1 MTTIS
6 QNTVGIN
13 TNNFE
18 STQTKKAQTIITAL
32 PTIEKKRS
40 RVSLIIYHIIKRI
53 CDIIA
58 GIIGVIILIPLT
70 IIVYILKITSN
81 DNEPLFYDQLRV
93 GKNGKV
99 FKIYKFRSM
108 VIGADE
114 KLKKYL
120 EENEEEAEYYKK
132 YKKLKKDPR
141 VTKAGKILRITSL
154 DEWPQFF
161 NILTGQMSLVGP
173 RPYLPREKEDI
184 GEIAYKEIIKVKPG
198 LTGPWQIAGRSN
210 LEFKDRVMLDLE
222 YIPRASLLTDIK
234 ITLKT
239 VKKVIKKEGAT

>member
-1 MTTIS
+1 M
-6 QNTVGIN
+6 V
-13 TNNFE
+13 E
-18 STQTKKAQTIITAL
+18 TKKAQTIITAL
-32 PTIEKKRS
+32 PTIEKNK
-40 RVSLIIYHIIKRI
+40 VSLIIYHIIKRI

-81 DNEPLFYDQLRV
+81 DNGPLFYDQLRV

-114 KLKKYL
+114 ILKKYL

-239 VKKVIKKEGAT
+239 IKKVIKKEGAT

>member
-1 MTTIS
+1 M
-6 QNTVGIN
+6 V
-13 TNNFE
+13 E
-18 STQTKKAQTIITAL
+18 TKKAQTIITAL

-120 EENEEEAEYYKK
+120 EENEEEAEYYKI

>member
-1 MTTIS
+1 MVEI
-6 QNTVGIN
+6 
-13 TNNFE
+13 
-18 STQTKKAQTIITAL
+18 KKAQTITAL

-40 RVSLIIYHIIKRI
+40 KFSIIIYHIIKRI
-53 CDIIA
+53 CDLLA

-70 IIVYILKITSN
+70 IIVYILKIIGK
-81 DNEPLFYDQLRV
+81 DEGPLFYEQLRV

-141 VTKAGKILRITSL
+141 VTKIGNILRITSL

-161 NILTGQMSLVGP
+161 NILIGQMSLVGP
-173 RPYLPREKEDI
+173 RPYLPREEEDI
-184 GEIAYKEIIKVKPG
+184 
-198 LTGPWQIAGRSN
+198 
-210 LEFKDRVMLDLE
+210 
-222 YIPRASLLTDIK
+222 
-234 ITLKT
+234 
-239 VKKVIKKEGAT
+239 

>member
-1 MTTIS
+1 M
-6 QNTVGIN
+6 V
-13 TNNFE
+13 E
-18 STQTKKAQTIITAL
+18 TKKAQTIITAL

-40 RVSLIIYHIIKRI
+40 KVSLIIYHIIKRI

-70 IIVYILKITSN
+70 IIVYILKIISN
-81 DNEPLFYDQLRV
+81 DNGPLFYDQLRV

-141 VTKAGKILRITSL
+141 VTKVGNILRMTSL

-161 NILTGQMSLVGP
+161 NILIGQMSLVGP

-222 YIPRASLLTDIK
+222 YIPKASVLTDIK
-234 ITLKT
+234 IALKT
-239 VKKVIKKEGAT
+239 IKKVIKREGAT

>member
-1 MTTIS
+1 M
-6 QNTVGIN
+6 V
-13 TNNFE
+13 E
-18 STQTKKAQTIITAL
+18 TKKAQTIITAL

-81 DNEPLFYDQLRV
+81 DNGPLFYDQLRV

>member
-1 MTTIS
+1 M
-6 QNTVGIN
+6 V
-13 TNNFE
+13 E
-18 STQTKKAQTIITAL
+18 TKKAQTIITAL

-239 VKKVIKKEGAT
+239 VKKVIKKED

>member
-1 MTTIS
+1 M
-6 QNTVGIN
+6 V
-13 TNNFE
+13 E
-18 STQTKKAQTIITAL
+18 TKKAQTIITAL

-40 RVSLIIYHIIKRI
+40 KVSLIIYHIIKRI

-81 DNEPLFYDQLRV
+81 DNGPLFYDQLRV

-222 YIPRASLLTDIK
+222 YIPKASLLTDIK

-239 VKKVIKKEGAT
+239 VRKVIKKEGAT

>member
-1 MTTIS
+1 M
-6 QNTVGIN
+6 V
-13 TNNFE
+13 E
-18 STQTKKAQTIITAL
+18 TKKAQTIITAL

-40 RVSLIIYHIIKRI
+40 KVSLIIYHIIKRI

-81 DNEPLFYDQLRV
+81 DNGPLFYDQLRV

-114 KLKKYL
+114 ILKKYL

-239 VKKVIKKEGAT
+239 IKKVIKKEGAT

>member
-1 MTTIS
+1 M
-6 QNTVGIN
+6 V
-13 TNNFE
+13 E
-18 STQTKKAQTIITAL
+18 TKKAQTIITAL

-81 DNEPLFYDQLRV
+81 DNGPLFYDQLRV

-120 EENEEEAEYYKK
+120 EENEEEAEY
-132 YKKLKKDPR
+132 
-141 VTKAGKILRITSL
+141 
-154 DEWPQFF
+154 
-161 NILTGQMSLVGP
+161 
-173 RPYLPREKEDI
+173 
-184 GEIAYKEIIKVKPG
+184 
-198 LTGPWQIAGRSN
+198 
-210 LEFKDRVMLDLE
+210 
-222 YIPRASLLTDIK
+222 
-234 ITLKT
+234 
-239 VKKVIKKEGAT
+239 

>member
-1 MTTIS
+1 M
-6 QNTVGIN
+6 V
-13 TNNFE
+13 E
-18 STQTKKAQTIITAL
+18 TKKAQTIITAL

-40 RVSLIIYHIIKRI
+40 KVSLIIYHIIKRI

-81 DNEPLFYDQLRV
+81 DNGPLFYDQLRV

-222 YIPRASLLTDIK
+222 YIPKASLLTDIK

-239 VKKVIKKEGAT
+239 IKKVIKKEGAT

>member
-1 MTTIS
+1 M
-6 QNTVGIN
+6 V
-13 TNNFE
+13 E
-18 STQTKKAQTIITAL
+18 TKKAQTIITAL

-40 RVSLIIYHIIKRI
+40 KVSLIIYHIIKRI

-70 IIVYILKITSN
+70 IIVYILKIISN
-81 DNEPLFYDQLRV
+81 DNGPLFYDQLRV

-141 VTKAGKILRITSL
+141 VTKVGNILRMTSL

-161 NILTGQMSLVGP
+161 NILIGQMSLVGP

-222 YIPRASLLTDIK
+222 YIPKASVLADIK
-234 ITLKT
+234 IALKT
-239 VKKVIKKEGAT
+239 IKKVIKREGAT

>member
-1 MTTIS
+1 
-6 QNTVGIN
+6 
-13 TNNFE
+13 
-18 STQTKKAQTIITAL
+18 
-32 PTIEKKRS
+32 
-40 RVSLIIYHIIKRI
+40 
-53 CDIIA
+53 
-58 GIIGVIILIPLT
+58 
-70 IIVYILKITSN
+70 
-81 DNEPLFYDQLRV
+81 
-93 GKNGKV
+93 
-99 FKIYKFRSM
+99 M

-141 VTKAGKILRITSL
+141 VTKVGNILRMTSL

-161 NILTGQMSLVGP
+161 NILIGQMSLVGP

-222 YIPRASLLTDIK
+222 YIPKASVLTDIK
-234 ITLKT
+234 IALKT
-239 VKKVIKKEGAT
+239 IKKVIKREGAT

>member
-1 MTTIS
+1 M
-6 QNTVGIN
+6 V
-13 TNNFE
+13 E
-18 STQTKKAQTIITAL
+18 TKKAQTIITAL

-40 RVSLIIYHIIKRI
+40 KVSLIIYHIIKRI

-81 DNEPLFYDQLRV
+81 DNGPLFYDQLRV

-114 KLKKYL
+114 ILKKYL

-154 DEWPQFF
+154 DEWPKFF

-222 YIPRASLLTDIK
+222 YIPKASLLTDIK

-239 VKKVIKKEGAT
+239 IKKVIKKEGAT

>member
-1 MTTIS
+1 M
-6 QNTVGIN
+6 V
-13 TNNFE
+13 E
-18 STQTKKAQTIITAL
+18 TKKAQTIITAL

>member
-1 MTTIS
+1 M
-6 QNTVGIN
+6 V
-13 TNNFE
+13 E
-18 STQTKKAQTIITAL
+18 TKKAQTIITAL

-81 DNEPLFYDQLRV
+81 DNGPLFYDQLRV

-239 VKKVIKKEGAT
+239 IKKVIKKEGAT

>member
-1 MTTIS
+1 M
-6 QNTVGIN
+6 V
-13 TNNFE
+13 E
-18 STQTKKAQTIITAL
+18 TKKAQTIITAL

-40 RVSLIIYHIIKRI
+40 KVSLIIYHIIKRI

-81 DNEPLFYDQLRV
+81 DNGPLFYDQLRV

-239 VKKVIKKEGAT
+239 IKKVIKKEGAT

>member
-1 MTTIS
+1 M
-6 QNTVGIN
+6 V
-13 TNNFE
+13 E
-18 STQTKKAQTIITAL
+18 TKKAQTIITAL

-40 RVSLIIYHIIKRI
+40 KVSLIIYHIIKRI

-70 IIVYILKITSN
+70 IIVYILKIISN
-81 DNEPLFYDQLRV
+81 DNGPLFYDQLRV

-141 VTKAGKILRITSL
+141 ITKVGNILRMTSL

-161 NILTGQMSLVGP
+161 NILIGQMSLVGP

-222 YIPRASLLTDIK
+222 YIPKASVLADIK
-234 ITLKT
+234 IALKT
-239 VKKVIKKEGAT
+239 IKKVIKREGAT

>member
-1 MTTIS
+1 M
-6 QNTVGIN
+6 V
-13 TNNFE
+13 E
-18 STQTKKAQTIITAL
+18 TKKAQTIITAL

-40 RVSLIIYHIIKRI
+40 KVSLIIYHIIKRI

-70 IIVYILKITSN
+70 IIVYILKIISN
-81 DNEPLFYDQLRV
+81 DNGPLFYDQLRV

-141 VTKAGKILRITSL
+141 VTKVGNILRMTSL

-161 NILTGQMSLVGP
+161 NILIGQMSLVGP

-239 VKKVIKKEGAT
+239 VRKVIKKEGAT

>member
-1 MTTIS
+1 MVEI
-6 QNTVGIN
+6 
-13 TNNFE
+13 
-18 STQTKKAQTIITAL
+18 KKAQTITAL

-40 RVSLIIYHIIKRI
+40 KFSIIIYHIIKRI
-53 CDIIA
+53 CDLLA

-70 IIVYILKITSN
+70 IIVYILKIIGK
-81 DNEPLFYDQLRV
+81 DEGPLFYEQLRV

-141 VTKAGKILRITSL
+141 VTKIGNILRITSL

-161 NILTGQMSLVGP
+161 NILIGQMSLVGP

-222 YIPRASLLTDIK
+222 YIPKASILTDIR

-239 VKKVIKKEGAT
+239 IKKVLKKEGAT

>member
-1 MTTIS
+1 M
-6 QNTVGIN
+6 V
-13 TNNFE
+13 E
-18 STQTKKAQTIITAL
+18 TKKAQTIITAL

-40 RVSLIIYHIIKRI
+40 KVSLIIYHIIKRI

-70 IIVYILKITSN
+70 IIVYVLKIISN
-81 DNEPLFYDQLRV
+81 DNGPLFYDQLRV

-141 VTKAGKILRITSL
+141 VTKVGNILRMTSL

-161 NILTGQMSLVGP
+161 NILIGQMSLVGP

-222 YIPRASLLTDIK
+222 YIPKASVLADIK
-234 ITLKT
+234 IALKT
-239 VKKVIKKEGAT
+239 IKKVIKREGAT